1 MTRALLASLA
11 ALAAV
16 IFTVTA
22 QDKEKPKDDK
32 PVARKEDTLAEQI
45 KRYEKNHHR
54 RVSGAKLTISK
65 AELTL

>member
-32 PVARKEDTLAEQI
+32 PVAR
-45 KRYEKNHHR
+45 NGR
-54 RVSGAKLTISK
+54 RTRWMNRSSGTRRTTTAG
-65 AELTL
+65 